1 MRLEGPWK
9 GFVPGVPM
17 IVVGALRSGGSGK
30 TSVTLELARAFVGRG
45 LKVAILAYRM
55 GPGPLGRGGDLI
67 EVAAGDDWRPVSEEA
82 VMLRRDSGARVFVTR
97 DRSAARR
104 RLEDPEVHGG
114 APFDLI
120 LSDDGFQDPR
130 LRGALRLLL
139 TAPGERPGLF
149 DLLPGGPFRETWRSA
164 ARADMILEGPH
175 PAPVTSREPIRPVP
189 PDERSAAPA
198 AWAAGARASASR
210 PVHRFHRG
218 LVFPPG
224 FDKAG
229 PWIALCALGDNGPFL
244 RDLSR
249 EGIRPVA
256 VVEGRN
262 HGPLPVRSLAACR
275 KRHPGAGVLCTR
287 KELLRSEAPAE
298 LCPVGQAVFLDPGI
312 LAAAEAYLLRF
323 RKGYL
328 VH

>member
-1 MRLEGPWK
+1 
-9 GFVPGVPM
+9 M
-17 IVVGALRSGGSGK
+17 IVVGALRAGGSGK
-30 TSVTLELARAFVGRG
+30 TSVTLELARAFGEKG
-45 LKVAILAYRM
+45 LKVAILAYRV
-55 GPGPLGRGGDLI
+55 GPGMRGEEVPGARDRNRDLI
-67 EVAAGDDWRPVSEEA
+67 EVAAGDDWRLGSEEA
-82 VMLRRDSGARVFVTR
+82 VMLRRDSAARVFITR
-97 DRSAARR
+97 DRSFARR
-104 RLEDPEVHGG
+104 RLEDADVHGG

-139 TAPGERPGLF
+139 AAPGERPGLF

-164 ARADMILEGPH
+164 ACADLILEGPH
-175 PAPVTSREPIRPVP
+175 PAPVTRREPPYP
-189 PDERSAAPA
+189 APA
-198 AWAAGARASASR
+198 GSP

-229 PWIALCALGDNGPFL
+229 PWIALCALGDNRPFL

-249 EGIRPVA
+249 AGIRPVA
-256 VVEGRN
+256 VVEGRD
-262 HGPLPVRSLAACR
+262 HKPLPMGSLAACR
-275 KRHPGAGVLCTR
+275 ERHPGAGVLCTR
-287 KELLRSEAPAE
+287 KEFLRSETPEE